1 MRNLI
6 LSAVLAG
13 TSLFGLTAQ
22 AADAPVLLEAPKAAM
37 NLEAGKQYVEL
48 NTAVPVSKPGKIEV
62 VELFWYGCPHCYSF
76 EPTINPWA
84 EKLPADVNFV
94 RIPAMFG
101 GVWDIHG
108 QAFITLETMQV
119 EHKVHKAVFEAIQK
133 EGKKLANPEAFAD
146 FVATQGVDREAFL
159 NTYNSFGVKGQVAN
173 AKRLAMAYQI
183 TGVPSMIVNGKYR
196 FDIGSSGGPEQ
207 TLQVAD
213 QLIAKERAA
222 K

>member
-13 TSLFGLTAQ
+13 TSLFGLSAQ
-22 AADAPVLLEAPKAAM
+22 AADAPL

-48 NTAVPVSKPGKIEV
+48 GSAVPISKPGKIEV
-62 VELFWYGCPHCYSF
+62 VELFWYGCPHCFHF
-76 EPTINPWA
+76 EPTINPWI
-84 EKLPADVNFV
+84 EQLPDDVNFV

-119 EHKVHKAVFEAIQK
+119 EGKVHEAIFKAIQ
-133 EGKKLANPEAFAD
+133 EDGKKLATPEALAD
-146 FVATQGVDREAFL
+146 FLATQGIDRDTFL

-173 AKRLAMAYQI
+173 AKRLAMAYQV
-183 TGVPSMIVNGKYR
+183 TGVPSMVVNGKYR